1 METFSTIAGRI
12 AEQGWAIS
20 REFLAKEHIDALARE
35 ARTLWAQGSFRAAG
49 IGRSAD
55 FRIRSDIR
63 SDYILWLNENDS
75 TPAQAK
81 YLAQMRRLMLALNRE
96 LFAGLREFECHYA
109 VYPPG
114 AFYRKHLDRFSAADE
129 RIISST
135 LYLNTNWRV
144 EDGGE
149 LRLYPPESDSGSFID
164 IRPEAGTLVLFR
176 SDCVYHEVLPSVEE
190 RFSLTG
196 WFRRRSLKG

>member
-12 AEQGWAIS
+12 AEQGWAVTK
-20 REFLAKEHIDALARE
+20 EFLAKEHIDALAHE
-35 ARTLWAQGSFRAAG
+35 ARTLWAQGGFRAAG

-63 SDYILWLNENDS
+63 SDYILWLDENDP

-81 YLAQMRRLMLALNRE
+81 YLAAMQGLMRALNRE

-135 LYLNTNWRV
+135 LYLNTNWRK

-164 IRPEAGTLVLFR
+164 IRPQAGTLVLFR
-176 SDCVYHEVLPSVEE
+176 SDCVYHEVLPSAKE

-196 WFRRRSLKG
+196 WFRRRS